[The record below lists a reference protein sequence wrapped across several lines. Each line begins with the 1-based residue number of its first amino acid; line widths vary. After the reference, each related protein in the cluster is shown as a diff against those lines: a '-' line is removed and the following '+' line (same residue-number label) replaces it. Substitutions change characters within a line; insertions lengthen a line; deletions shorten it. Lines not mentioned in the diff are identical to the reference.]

1 MRRILTV
8 ALLLAV
14 LVLPTTAHALAP
26 LTDADKVTLLTTA
39 ESVKDAII
47 ARDLVAL
54 QGYCDHWEGL
64 WIDAGQLGRDPLPV
78 IYYGWEQIP
87 QMLED
92 DHLYF
97 LGWADGTGLPVFG
110 RTGEIIWEGRWEVHD
125 VGTGELQQSPWPVQ
139 AAPLPELIADNDGWA
154 VDGFTVPPANV
165 LFRWDGVYHYA
176 QYFSAGADGDPAE
189 PFDNQYWFLVFDLS
203 RMSAKPEW
211 KLIGLAHL
219 DGWGI

>member
-54 QGYCDHWEGL
+54 QGYCDRWEGL

-189 PFDNQYWFLVFDLS
+189 PFDNEYWFMVFDLS